1 MEVFYVLWLT
11 VLVVYVISY
20 VITYNH
26 IWRIDKYFI
35 WHKPTVM
42 PRKKAAARASAQNI
56 QKVNQKNIE
65 RKKNNTR
72 SESIQC
78 Y

>member
-1 MEVFYVLWLT
+1 MEVFYVLWFA
-11 VLVVYVISY
+11 VLVAYVISY
-20 VITYNH
+20 VITYDH
-26 IWRIDKYFI
+26 IWCVDKYLI

-42 PRKKAAARASAQNI
+42 PWKKAAARASAQNI

-72 SESIQC
+72 SEPIQC